1 MKMPPLFFCFL
12 IFSTASL
19 LADVKDVLE
28 DNYKAIEL
36 KTDEKTRCIYMD
48 VNVNEVDGMLIL
60 DNRSPRTILALE
72 NLEKFKLT
80 KGDSAGN
87 DRLPNGETTSMYQ
100 VAAEKL
106 NLGGSLMFNMSLLA
120 ASAQHGNGVP
130 DMGEDGKLGGDVFGA
145 VQCIFHYPEKKFYW
159 ADKDAE
165 LDTSFADA
173 MEQLDVMAMELG
185 ENGADADMVV
195 KINGT
200 DAHFLVDTAA
210 SESLL
215 AKEHLKDMGLTV
227 PKLPEGVSLPVLG
240 HIEEM
245 KLGSVTLKN
254 LPLRVVSLSAQ
265 KLDSPARKIA
275 GIIGSDLLSETGAVL
290 DYTNKK
296 IYFPDI
302 EVDGSEFSIYP
313 GGFPFKP
320 AVTKRLLAS
329 SEAVFAGTL
338 IDTKNLAKVIKVGDE
353 EYLVFGIA
361 FTETGK
367 IKGQSKETQ
376 VVKVRFKR
384 SLGNTGAEELL
395 KAKFDQ
401 SNDGWIVFKNRRAVL
416 ELDQTVFRDGARR
429 REELEKK

>member
-173 MEQLDVMAMELG
+173 MEELDVMAMELG

-210 SESLL
+210 S
-215 AKEHLKDMGLTV
+215 G
-227 PKLPEGVSLPVLG
+227 
-240 HIEEM
+240 
-245 KLGSVTLKN
+245 
-254 LPLRVVSLSAQ
+254 Q
-265 KLDSPARKIA
+265 
-275 GIIGSDLLSETGAVL
+275 GA
-290 DYTNKK
+290 
-296 IYFPDI
+296 P
-302 EVDGSEFSIYP
+302 
-313 GGFPFKP
+313 
-320 AVTKRLLAS
+320 
-329 SEAVFAGTL
+329 
-338 IDTKNLAKVIKVGDE
+338 
-353 EYLVFGIA
+353 
-361 FTETGK
+361 
-367 IKGQSKETQ
+367 
-376 VVKVRFKR
+376 
-384 SLGNTGAEELL
+384 
-395 KAKFDQ
+395 
-401 SNDGWIVFKNRRAVL
+401 
-416 ELDQTVFRDGARR
+416 
-429 REELEKK
+429 